1 MSENTPTIKNTSS
14 KKISFIT
21 EFFDFI
27 KKFGVIGLAL
37 GVVIG
42 SAVKTLVDSL
52 VSNIINPILG
62 IIIGKTDFSSLVI
75 AGNIKIGSFINDII
89 NFVILLFVVYMTVK
103 IFLDRFLSEDEKK
116 SLKM

>member
-1 MSENTPTIKNTSS
+1 MKDARKYVSPRKYTF

-27 KKFGVIGLAL
+27 KKFG
-37 GVVIG
+37 
-42 SAVKTLVDSL
+42 
-52 VSNIINPILG
+52 
-62 IIIGKTDFSSLVI
+62 VI

-89 NFVILLFVVYMTVK
+89 NFVILLLVVYMTIK